1 MILRLVA
8 VLTWGVSGGLLLRF
22 VGLWLLLFCV
32 GLVCVLWMLLGLVV
46 VFGFVY
52 NL

>member
-22 VGLWLLLFCV
+22 VGLWLLLFLCGFGLCAVDVAWFGCCV
-32 GLVCVLWMLLGLVV
+32 WFCL
-46 VFGFVY
+46 
-52 NL
+52 